1 MNQERQRMKEKFE
14 ELGGKGIDFE
24 DDMIIHVEKPKSV
37 QKIKRVLQGC
47 WTQNLCSVNSISVK
61 IKYTI

>member
-1 MNQERQRMKEKFE
+1 MKEKFE

-37 QKIKRVLQGC
+37 QK
-47 WTQNLCSVNSISVK
+47 N
-61 IKYTI
+61 